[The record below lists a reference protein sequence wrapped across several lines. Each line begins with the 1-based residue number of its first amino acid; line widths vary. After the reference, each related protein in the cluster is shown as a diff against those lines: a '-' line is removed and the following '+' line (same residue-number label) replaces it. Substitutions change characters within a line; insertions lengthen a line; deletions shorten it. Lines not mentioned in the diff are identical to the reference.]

1 MHFTL
6 AVACLFCFLISLG
19 KAAESEK
26 IPDTQQFCLLNA
38 YYFSVHNWGNR
49 CDVDHMIS
57 ICANVHKRLQERRC
71 VSVLWSNT
79 PCEQTGRNI
88 FFILQLSRYCPAFFV
103 FLLER
108 FFLLL
113 LKYWYAKKEDRFN
126 EGGFEMRKE
135 GGKECNIVGPLAL
148 FPCFTTN
155 T

>member
-6 AVACLFCFLISLG
+6 TVACLFCFLISLG

-26 IPDTQQFCLLNA
+26 IQDTQQFCLLNA

-57 ICANVHKRLQERRC
+57 ICANAHKRLQERRC

-88 FFILQLSRYCPAFFV
+88 PYPPALEILPS
-103 FLLER
+103 FLCLPVRE

-113 LKYWYAKKEDRFN
+113 LKYWYTKKEDRFN

-135 GGKECNIVGPLAL
+135 DGKECNIAGPLAL